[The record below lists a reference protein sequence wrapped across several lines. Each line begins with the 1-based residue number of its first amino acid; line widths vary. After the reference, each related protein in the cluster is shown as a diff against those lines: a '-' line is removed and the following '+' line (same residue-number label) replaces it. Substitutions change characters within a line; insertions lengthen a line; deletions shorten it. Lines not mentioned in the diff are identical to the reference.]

1 MKCTNKRSLALAALS
16 LVLLAASLAAY
27 FLQGRE
33 IRFLLSAGLALVW
46 GLVQL
51 YEAFHT
57 KGAAELAA
65 ALADERDHYLAAKSS
80 QRGPSHLQLP
90 AACRLLCPALFLW
103 PVEAAGAA
111 GRFGGPVRRGCRSVR
126 AAAVR
131 EYLLREA
138 GIVSKTSRNCHS

>member
-33 IRFLLSAGLALVW
+33 TRFLLSAGLALVW

-80 QRGPSHLQLP
+80 QCALRIFSYLLL
-90 AACRLLCPALFLW
+90 AACFALLFSYGLWKRPELLGAL
-103 PVEAAGAA
+103 AALCA
-111 GRFGGPVRRGCRSVR
+111 
-126 AAAVR
+126 AAAVLFV
-131 EYLLREA
+131 LLLC
-138 GIVSKTSRNCHS
+138 VSIYYEKRG